1 MDQINTAIEE
11 NWLDFLDLLKQVM
24 QVPSVKSVPGPG
36 APFGKEARSV
46 LSLVMDKSAGYGFQT
61 KVIDD
66 AIGYAQWGND
76 GSDYIW
82 VLGHLDVVPAGQGWE
97 FPPFDLSEK
106 KGRFYGRGILDN
118 KGPIMCCL
126 YG

>member
-11 NWLDFLDLLKQVM
+11 NWLDFSGFTPKQVM
-24 QVPSVKSVPGPG
+24 QVPSVKSEAGPR
-36 APFGKEARSV
+36 APFGIEARSV

-66 AIGYAQWGND
+66 AIGYAQWEMK
-76 GSDYIW
+76 GSEYIG

-106 KGRFYGRGILDN
+106 KDRFMVEEY
-118 KGPIMCCL
+118 
-126 YG
+126 